1 MTEYTLH
8 YIISIVSS
16 WNRNGKCGACKLL
29 NLFQL
34 YQDTIITLDFIS
46 DFSSPGVGSG
56 RGGAGESLFI
66 TVVKFNVIC
75 MFCLSLYVLCMF
87 RGP

>member
-1 MTEYTLH
+1 M
-8 YIISIVSS
+8 SIVSS
-16 WNRNGKCGACKLL
+16 WNRKGKGGACKLL
-29 NLFQL
+29 NLLQL
-34 YQDTIITLDFIS
+34 YQYTFFTFDFIS

-56 RGGAGESLFI
+56 RGGAGDSLFI
-66 TVVKFNVIC
+66 IVVKFNVIC